1 MATEIW
7 QDSIAGLFLGI
18 VVYASTNIDN
28 LLMVGSIAAS
38 GSGRAGVARGWLVSA
53 AAVLGLSIVF
63 SVAAGAIPPRTLGW
77 MGLVPLLLGIRLLVR
92 GGDSDNGHSL
102 AHAGTIPIAAL
113 LLANS
118 SDTIATFGPLLAESE
133 PVAQLAMLVGFVLAS
148 TTLGLLVMKI
158 AARLHKATALAR
170 LAAKL
175 SPLVMIAI
183 GIYILL
189 DTTTDTL

>member
-1 MATEIW
+1 MAAEIW

-18 VVYASTNIDN
+18 VAYASTNIDN
-28 LLMVGSIAAS
+28 LLLVSSVAAS
-38 GSGRAGVARGWLVSA
+38 GTGRAGVCRGWFVSA

-77 MGLVPLLLGIRLLVR
+77 IGLVPLLLGIRLLIR
-92 GGDSDNGHSL
+92 SGDGDNDHSV
-102 AHAGTIPIAAL
+102 AYAGTLPIAAL

-118 SDTIATFGPLLAESE
+118 SDTITTFGPLLAESE
-133 PVAQLAMLVGFVLAS
+133 PVAQPAMLVGFTLAS
-148 TTLGLLVMKI
+148 TTLCLLVMKI
-158 AARLHKATALAR
+158 AARLDKATALAR

>member
-1 MATEIW
+1 MAAEIL

-18 VVYASTNIDN
+18 VAYASTNIDN
-28 LLMVGSIAAS
+28 LLMVSSVAAS
-38 GSGRAGVARGWLVSA
+38 GAGRAGVARGWLVSA

-63 SVAAGAIPPRTLGW
+63 SAAAGAIPPRTLGW
-77 MGLVPLLLGIRLLVR
+77 IGLVPLLLGIRLLMR
-92 GGDSDNGHSL
+92 SGDSDKNHSV
-102 AHAGTIPIAAL
+102 ARAGTLPIAAL

-118 SDTIATFGPLLAESE
+118 SDTVATFGPLLAESE
-133 PVAQLAMLVGFVLAS
+133 PVVQLTMLIGFVLAS
-148 TTLGLLVMKI
+148 ITLGLLVMKI
-158 AARLHKATALAR
+158 AARLDKATALAR